1 MVYGS
6 DMSVTALLVVLGV
19 VVAASPAPSAPSSPT
34 ATPAPA
40 APAPALV
47 PTTRASSAPGAID
60 RAAVSSAVDPAA
72 AADEPPPLPDDDELA
87 RLAAQDI
94 NVARAPL
101 RRAARTASSA
111 TTRAVALRLLAA
123 HDAGTAT
130 ARICARSLRLDD
142 DATVRR
148 AAGECL
154 GRLGGK
160 LAGGHTPA
168 LVAALDDD
176 AIDVVTMAGWALAN
190 VGDAAAVHP
199 VAARA
204 AHPDERVARM
214 FRGYALRLQD
224 RWGLAAPPSSSSG
237 VSPPATEAGPT
248 AAPPG
253 VALTLAASGLDVALA
268 TGWLG
273 LYGAML
279 GWFHG
284 PLLFAAHGGPA
295 GAEAGALAALGLSA
309 LGGAAL
315 SGYGFARADSLP
327 LAHTVVQLGT
337 FGTLA
342 GYGAGQLVGFPPISG
357 VAAANLAAVGS
368 LAGMGLG
375 MAFVEQNTPTMG
387 ALAAGIAASVG
398 VGTAAATLVSS
409 YGYPFDQQLGVML
422 VTGSVAGAATTTL
435 LARADVGLFPVAGA
449 TLLGMAGGG
458 VAAFGMA
465 FVDGAV
471 DVFAPQ
477 TEATGWVVLSAIAAG
492 AALGGALGWA
502 IPADLDPLRAGT
514 LKLQPPTLALLPGWG
529 VRPEPTAMAALSGV
543 F

>member
-1 MVYGS
+1 MTVP
-6 DMSVTALLVVLGV
+6 ALLVVLGV
-19 VVAASPAPSAPSSPT
+19 VVAASPSPAPSSSPSSSSG
-34 ATPAPA
+34 
-40 APAPALV
+40 
-47 PTTRASSAPGAID
+47 PTTGASPAPGAIV
-60 RAAVSSAVDPAA
+60 RAAVAPSAVDPAAVDPAA
-72 AADEPPPLPDDDELA
+72 AADAPPPLPDDDQLA

-111 TTRAVALRLLAA
+111 TTRALALRLLAA

-142 DATVRR
+142 DAIVRR

-190 VGDAAAVHP
+190 VGDAASVHP
-199 VAARA
+199 VAARV

-224 RWGLAAPPSSSSG
+224 RWGLAAPPTSSSS
-237 VSPPATEAGPT
+237 SSSSSTTPPAAEAGPT

-253 VALTLAASGLDVALA
+253 VALTLPASGLDVALA

-375 MAFVEQNTPTMG
+375 MAFVEQNAPTMG
-387 ALAAGIAASVG
+387 ALAAGIAASIG
-398 VGTAAATLVSS
+398 VGTASATLVSS

-422 VTGSVAGAATTTL
+422 VTGAVAGAATTTL
-435 LARADVGLFPVAGA
+435 LARADVGLFPIAGA